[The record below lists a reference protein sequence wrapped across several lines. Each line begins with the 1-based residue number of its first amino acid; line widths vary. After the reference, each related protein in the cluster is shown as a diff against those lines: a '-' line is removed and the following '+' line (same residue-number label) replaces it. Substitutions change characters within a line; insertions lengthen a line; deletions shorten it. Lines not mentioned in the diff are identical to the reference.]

1 MLRLRAGIDA
11 QHITFRTTPEVVTAL
26 MRKDVSYAIELAHAV
41 RGQVQAGE
49 LKILAVMT
57 AQRWPSLPNVPTMTE
72 SGIPDFE
79 VLGWYGL
86 LLPAGTAP
94 AIVEK
99 THSGLAQVLG
109 RESIRNQLENVGA
122 SANLSTPEQFKKL
135 IESEVVRW
143 REVAK
148 ASGLE
153 PS

>member
-1 MLRLRAGIDA
+1 MG
-11 QHITFRTTPEVVTAL
+11 FCCPPAL
-26 MRKDVSYAIELAHAV
+26 
-41 RGQVQAGE
+41 
-49 LKILAVMT
+49 
-57 AQRWPSLPNVPTMTE
+57 
-72 SGIPDFE
+72 
-79 VLGWYGL
+79 
-86 LLPAGTAP
+86 AP

-148 ASGLE
+148 AAGLE